1 MFKKVI
7 PSLFVPAA
15 LAAAGLWFGST
26 ALAQMPGGSPGGVNA
41 ALTQLFGKNN
51 SFTAKAQMQALDKDK
66 VEIASGPLDFAMRDG
81 NVRVDVDIS
90 QLKSKQMPA
99 EALASLKQLGME
111 KIASVFRADTKVMY
125 LIYPALQ
132 ICLDSPLPKEES
144 ESIAHPP
151 KFTTTELGKETLDG
165 VAVMKTKVGYADA
178 KGEVHNAYTWN
189 APSLKGFPL
198 QIQTEEKGNTLIL
211 RLSDVKLSKPEA
223 KLFELPAGYEK
234 YADMQ
239 AMMQAVMKKML
250 GGGK

>member
-7 PSLFVPAA
+7 SSMVAPVT
-15 LAAAGLWFGST
+15 LAAAGVWFCSS

-41 ALTQLFGKNN
+41 ALTQLFGKHNT
-51 SFTAKAQMQALDKDK
+51 FTAKAQMQALDKDK
-66 VEIASGPLDFAMRDG
+66 AEIASGPLDFAMLDG

-111 KIASVFRADTKVMY
+111 KIASVFRADKKVMY
-125 LIYPALQ
+125 LIYPSLK

-144 ESIAHPP
+144 DSIAHPP
-151 KFTTTELGKETLDG
+151 KFTTTEIGKETLDG
-165 VAVMKTKVGYADA
+165 VAVVKNKIGYADA
-178 KGEVHNAYTWN
+178 KGEEHNAYTWN

-211 RLSDVKLSKPEA
+211 RLSDVKLSKPDA
-223 KLFELPAGYEK
+223 KLFDLPAGYEK

-239 AMMQAVMKKML
+239 AMMQAVMKKMM
-250 GGGK
+250 GAGK

>member
-1 MFKKVI
+1 MFKKVLSSMVA
-7 PSLFVPAA
+7 PVT
-15 LAAAGLWFGST
+15 LAVAGVWLCSN

-51 SFTAKAQMQALDKDK
+51 TFTAKAQMRALDKDK
-66 VEIASGPLDFAMRDG
+66 AELVSGPLDFAMLAG

-99 EALASLKQLGME
+99 ETLASLKQYGME
-111 KIASVFRADTKVMY
+111 KIASVFRADKKVMY

-144 ESIAHPP
+144 DSIAHPP
-151 KFTTTELGKETLDG
+151 KFTTTELGRETLDG
-165 VAVMKTKVGYADA
+165 VAVVKNKIGYTDA
-178 KGEVHNAYTWN
+178 KGEEHNAYTWN

-198 QIQTEEKGNTLIL
+198 QIQTDEKGNTLIL
-211 RLSDVKLSKPEA
+211 RLSDVKLSKPDA

-234 YADMQ
+234 FADMQ

-250 GGGK
+250 GADK